1 VRPLLEQ
8 AYHQNATSFTPHLS
22 RLSDAQHL
30 HSRTRLASW
39 CLALPVTFSR
49 CEMVI
54 LPTMT
59 NFRTDFVANC
69 RYICFTTKSS
79 EDVDSCEVPV
89 VSCISGVCGVG
100 TRDPAF
106 TDQTGF
112 TKECDDGNLLSGDG
126 CSNGCSI
133 ECGWECQGGALDSQ
147 DDCSPTACG
156 DSKVCPTA

>member
-1 VRPLLEQ
+1 
-8 AYHQNATSFTPHLS
+8 
-22 RLSDAQHL
+22 
-30 HSRTRLASW
+30 
-39 CLALPVTFSR
+39 
-49 CEMVI
+49 
-54 LPTMT
+54 MT

-69 RYICFTTKSS
+69 RYICFTTTSS

-156 DSKVCPTA
+156 DSKVLPTNLSLQGKNAFKHCAEILSEYLESMLTVKKCLVDFTRIGPEHVCDCLLLSC